1 VNSSWDELLPLL
13 LLNQRRDLLPLL
25 LLMGDGKSC
34 SSSDSSSSPEDSHIP
49 ASFDAYLSSLLGDYV
64 RVSLS
69 SAVDNATTHVGTLS
83 RVGSDFIV
91 LRDDIAG
98 SVALGFRDEVIIPIS
113 NLVGIDRLSHLDRI
127 LPLIGR
133 LSSSSS

>member
-1 VNSSWDELLPLL
+1 VNTSWDELLPLL
-13 LLNQRRDLLPLL
+13 LMGQRRELLPLL
-25 LLMGDGKSC
+25 LLLGENRSC
-34 SSSDSSSSPEDSHIP
+34 SASESSEEESHIP

-69 SAVDNATTHVGTLS
+69 APVDNAPTLVGTLT

-91 LRDDIAG
+91 LRDVIAG
-98 SVALGFRDEVIIPIS
+98 SVSLGFRDEVVIPIS
-113 NLVGIDRLSHLDRI
+113 NLVGIDRLPFLDRI

-133 LSSSSS
+133 LSSHS